1 MKKSSYNIFRESI
14 FGIIFLNILNY
25 LFFHSA
31 PGYYGVEPHPYLGL
45 ILLIA
50 TRYGTGAGF
59 FIASLCSSVFCGIC
73 YLKAGN
79 QVFHDPYIT
88 KTAVVF
94 MVTGWII
101 GEIRQVYIRKMQK
114 NQKELKEQKYAVS
127 LLEEESKL
135 LKKVNREMEKRIMDE
150 VSTFSSLYE
159 TSQRLQSFN
168 EEDIY
173 SAILQVLVQY
183 LDAQVSSVYLVK
195 KNKLVL
201 KESIGEKPNRAEN
214 IDYTKDN
221 GLIARAVRERS
232 IFSIRDFLFFNKD
245 EMIDVNQSIMAAPLI
260 KSNGELLGVLAIEK
274 MPFFKITAS
283 SLKIFSLLADWVSSD
298 IENALYFQEV
308 KNKNIIDEV
317 LNIYTVNYFHT
328 RLSQEFYRSKRYVL
342 PLSVILLRVKNIEN
356 ISVNKQLNMFKFIST
371 SLNTALRLTDIVTR
385 YKDDIQFGMILTM
398 TDNDQAKLAV
408 VRLKNVFQSLGI
420 NAINDGKPLEL
431 EFAVG
436 SFNSEFKDKD
446 QLLISTEAEFVKC
459 TQEGSK
465 LNVSL

>member
-232 IFSIRDFLFFNKD
+232 IL
-245 EMIDVNQSIMAAPLI
+245 AAPLI